1 MTHHKH
7 LIMSQS
13 YEPTRLTFN
22 LSPFHKTQRADKLD
36 LNWKKYERKP
46 RHTVFQIDKI
56 DNFQGLGCPIV
67 RWRSTIQ
74 GPCVGV
80 KFAEFIMN
88 IEERAKW
95 DPQILQVDEIY
106 PIYDVDAANIA
117 MGWKYGGKFA
127 LYLGII

>member
-1 MTHHKH
+1 M
-7 LIMSQS
+7 
-13 YEPTRLTFN
+13 
-22 LSPFHKTQRADKLD
+22 
-36 LNWKKYERKP
+36 
-46 RHTVFQIDKI
+46 VFQIDKI